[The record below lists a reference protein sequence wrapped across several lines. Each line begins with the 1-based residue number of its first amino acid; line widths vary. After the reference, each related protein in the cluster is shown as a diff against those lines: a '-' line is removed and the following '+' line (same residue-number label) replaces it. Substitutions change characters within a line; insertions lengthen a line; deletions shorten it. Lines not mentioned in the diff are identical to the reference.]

1 MPPFARARGATY
13 DPRPMQRPHGDDRE
27 RGPERR
33 AHASQRDSARSA
45 PDSSPTGR
53 PCVRLDSDELERGP
67 WIFGRQVQHDGGA
80 RDGDL
85 VEVLDASGR
94 FVAHAL
100 YNGASDIRL
109 RVLSRGRRRDL
120 DRPREFLLETL
131 KSADR
136 LRRRVLRL
144 PEVTDAYRI
153 AHAEGDDLPGLIV
166 DRLGTWLVCDHH
178 SLGFWNLREEVGW
191 ALGQL
196 YPELSILH
204 RMPSGAAKAEG
215 CMPGDPDVDPGEVI
229 VTENGLRYPVLPVGG
244 HKTGWFCDQRDNR
257 QRVASFAAGRDV
269 ADLFCNLGG
278 FGLAAARAGAR
289 SVRSVDLDEVVLE
302 RARAAARLNK
312 LEVEHV
318 HMDAFHFLRELLARN
333 ERPGLVV
340 VDPHKLIP
348 SKNDLE
354 RGQRKY
360 LDLNALAFECVR
372 PGGLVA
378 TFSCSGLLTESAF
391 VGMLFAAARRA
402 GRGLR
407 LLEQYGAAPDHP
419 QRPDFSRSRYLKGAL
434 LALDPER

>member
-1 MPPFARARGATY
+1 MHASDDRPRDERERAR
-13 DPRPMQRPHGDDRE
+13 E
-27 RGPERR
+27 
-33 AHASQRDSARSA
+33 SARSTA
-45 PDSSPTGR
+45 DAPTGR
-53 PCVRLDSDELERGP
+53 PCVRLESDELERGP
-67 WIFGRQVQHDGGA
+67 WIFGRQVADDGGA

-85 VEVLDASGR
+85 VEVHDASRR
-94 FVAHAL
+94 FVGHAL

-109 RVLSRGRRRDL
+109 RMLSRGRRRDL
-120 DRPREFLLETL
+120 DRPREFLLEVL

-166 DRLGTWLVCDHH
+166 DRLGPWIVCDHH
-178 SLGFWNLREEVGW
+178 SLGFWNLRQEVGW
-191 ALGQL
+191 ALAQL
-196 YPELSILH
+196 YPEHSVMH

-215 CMPGDPDVDPGEVI
+215 CAPQDPEVDPGEVI
-229 VTENGLRYPVLPVGG
+229 VTEHGLRYPVLPAGG

-257 QRVASFAAGRDV
+257 RRVASFAAGRDV

-278 FGLAAARAGAR
+278 FGLACAKAGAR

-302 RARAAARLNK
+302 RARAAARLNG

-318 HMDAFHFLRELLARN
+318 HMDAFPFLRELLARG
-333 ERPGLVV
+333 ERPGLIV

-378 TFSCSGLLTESAF
+378 SFSCSGLLNEAAF

-434 LALDPER
+434 LALD

>member
-1 MPPFARARGATY
+1 MERPY
-13 DPRPMQRPHGDDRE
+13 DDDRGRE
-27 RGPERR
+27 EPTRR
-33 AHASQRDSARSA
+33 TPRDSARPA
-45 PDSSPTGR
+45 PDASPTGR
-53 PCVRLDSDELERGP
+53 PCVRLDSNELTSGP
-67 WIFGRQVQHDGGA
+67 WIFARQVSDSGGA
-80 RDGDL
+80 RDGQL
-85 VEVLDASGR
+85 VEVLDESDR

-100 YNGASDIRL
+100 YNGSSDIRL

-120 DRPREFLLETL
+120 DRPREFLLELL

-144 PEVTDAYRI
+144 PEVSDAYRI

-166 DRLGTWLVCDHH
+166 DRLGPWIVCDHH
-178 SLGFWNLREEVGW
+178 SLGFWNLRAEVGW
-191 ALGQL
+191 ALAQL
-196 YPELSILH
+196 YPELSVLH

-215 CMPGDPDVDPGEVI
+215 CAPGEPDVDPGEVI
-229 VTENGLRYPVLPVGG
+229 ITEHGLRYPVTPVGG

-289 SVRSVDLDEVVLE
+289 SVHSVDLDEVVLE
-302 RARAAARLNK
+302 RARAAAQLNRLQ
-312 LEVEHV
+312 VEHV
-318 HMDAFHFLRELLARN
+318 HQDAFYFLRERLARN
-333 ERPGLVV
+333 ERPGLIV

-378 TFSCSGLLTESAF
+378 TFSCSGLLTESTF
-391 VGMLFAAARRA
+391 VGTLFAAARRA

-434 LALDPER
+434 VAID

>member
-1 MPPFARARGATY
+1 MPP
-13 DPRPMQRPHGDDRE
+13 
-27 RGPERR
+27 
-33 AHASQRDSARSA
+33 SQADETS
-45 PDSSPTGR
+45 GR
-53 PCVRLDSDELERGP
+53 TAVRLASDELTSGP
-67 WIFGRQVQHDGGA
+67 WIFGRQVAHSGGA
-80 RDGDL
+80 RDGEL
-85 VEVLDASGR
+85 VEVLDASER

-120 DRPREFLLETL
+120 DRPREFLLGVL

-144 PEVTDAYRI
+144 PETTDAYRI

-166 DRLGTWLVCDHH
+166 DRLGTWIVCDHH
-178 SLGFWNLREEVGW
+178 SLGFWTLREDVGW
-191 ALGQL
+191 ALAQL

-215 CMPGDPDVDPGEVI
+215 CAPGAPDVDPGEVVI
-229 VTENGLRYPVLPVGG
+229 TENGLRYPVLPVGG

-269 ADLFCNLGG
+269 LDLFCNLGG

-302 RARAAARLNK
+302 RAQAAARLNG
-312 LEVEHV
+312 LPVEHV
-318 HMDAFHFLRELLARN
+318 HKDAFHILRELTARN
-333 ERPGLVV
+333 ERPGLIV

-348 SKNDLE
+348 SKNDVE

-378 TFSCSGLLTESAF
+378 SFSCSGLLAEPAF

-434 LALDPER
+434 VALD

>member
-1 MPPFARARGATY
+1 MERPRG
-13 DPRPMQRPHGDDRE
+13 D
-27 RGPERR
+27 ERR
-33 AHASQRDSARSA
+33 AHEPARDSARA
-45 PDSSPTGR
+45 
-53 PCVRLDSDELERGP
+53 CVRLASDELTSGP
-67 WIFGRQVQHDGGA
+67 WIFARQVEDDGGA
-80 RDGDL
+80 RDGEL
-85 VEVLDASGR
+85 VEVLDASQR

-100 YNGASDIRL
+100 FNGASDIRL

-120 DRPREFLLETL
+120 DKPREFLLETL

-144 PEVTDAYRI
+144 PEVSDAYRI

-166 DRLGTWLVCDHH
+166 DRLGTWIVCDHH
-178 SLGFWNLREEVGW
+178 SLGFWNLRAEVGW
-191 ALGQL
+191 AVSQL
-196 YPELSILH
+196 YPEHTVLH
-204 RMPSGAAKAEG
+204 RMPAGAAKAEG
-215 CMPGDPDVDPGEVI
+215 CAPGEPDIDPGEVV
-229 VTENGLRYPVLPVGG
+229 VTEHGLRYPVLPVGG

-278 FGLAAARAGAR
+278 FGLSAARAGAR
-289 SVRSVDLDEVVLE
+289 SVRSVDLDEVVLA
-302 RARAAARLNK
+302 RAQAAARLNG
-312 LEVEHV
+312 LSVEHV
-318 HMDAFHFLRELLARN
+318 HMDAFHFLRELQARG
-333 ERPGLVV
+333 ERPGLIV

-348 SKNDLE
+348 SKNELE

-378 TFSCSGLLTESAF
+378 SFSCSGLLPESAF

-434 LALDPER
+434 LALD

>member
-1 MPPFARARGATY
+1 MHESQGDARAER
-13 DPRPMQRPHGDDRE
+13 DR
-27 RGPERR
+27 
-33 AHASQRDSARSA
+33 ARDSARTTDTA
-45 PDSSPTGR
+45 GPQGR
-53 PCVRLDSDELERGP
+53 PCVRLASDEFPSGP
-67 WIFGRQVQHDGGA
+67 WIFGRQVEDSGGA
-80 RDGDL
+80 RDGQL
-85 VEVLDASGR
+85 VEVLDASQR

-120 DRPREFLLETL
+120 DRPREFLLEVL

-166 DRLGTWLVCDHH
+166 DRLGPWIVCDHH
-178 SLGFWNLREEVGW
+178 SLGFWNLRQEVAW
-191 ALGQL
+191 ALSQL
-196 YPELSILH
+196 YPDLSILQ
-204 RMPSGAAKAEG
+204 RMPAGAAKSEG
-215 CMPGDPDVDPGEVI
+215 CPAGEPDVDPGEVI
-229 VTENGLRYPVLPVGG
+229 ITEHGLRYPVLPAGG

-257 QRVASFAAGRDV
+257 RRVASFAAGRDV

-278 FGLAAARAGAR
+278 FGLACARAGAR

-302 RARAAARLNK
+302 RAQAAARLND
-312 LEVEHV
+312 LPVEHV
-318 HMDAFHFLRELLARN
+318 HMDAFNYLRALQSRE
-333 ERPGLVV
+333 ERPGLIV

-360 LDLNALAFECVR
+360 LDLNALAFESVR

-378 TFSCSGLLTESAF
+378 TFSCSGLLTESTF
-391 VGMLFAAARRA
+391 VGTLFAAGRRA

-434 LALDPER
+434 VAVD